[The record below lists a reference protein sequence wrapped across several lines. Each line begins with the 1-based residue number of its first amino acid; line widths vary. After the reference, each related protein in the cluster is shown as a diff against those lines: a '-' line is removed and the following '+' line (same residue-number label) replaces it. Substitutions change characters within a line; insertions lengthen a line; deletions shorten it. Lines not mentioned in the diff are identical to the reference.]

1 MKKVIEQE
9 EAPNIIVIHKE
20 DEIIVR
26 ENVLMQEPVTVEKSK
41 AREVALAICP
51 ELGEPTIKTDN
62 TKVILH
68 LESEL
73 ESMKEERKAIFEQIN
88 TGLSPEIYSKTNQ
101 IKSLESELEK
111 QNELYK
117 GLKELGHERITKLES
132 ELKEAVELI
141 EIYTL
146 QNREGYHSIIS
157 NDTYS
162 RSINF
167 LTKYKSKE

>member
-1 MKKVIEQE
+1 MKKVIKQETLNIRISNSAVGINLEQGYDTGY
-9 EAPNIIVIHKE
+9 PR
-20 DEIIVR
+20 DYG
-26 ENVLMQEPVTVEKSK
+26 VTFIEKSK

-68 LESEL
+68 
-73 ESMKEERKAIFEQIN
+73 
-88 TGLSPEIYSKTNQ
+88 
-101 IKSLESELEK
+101 
-111 QNELYK
+111 
-117 GLKELGHERITKLES
+117 LES